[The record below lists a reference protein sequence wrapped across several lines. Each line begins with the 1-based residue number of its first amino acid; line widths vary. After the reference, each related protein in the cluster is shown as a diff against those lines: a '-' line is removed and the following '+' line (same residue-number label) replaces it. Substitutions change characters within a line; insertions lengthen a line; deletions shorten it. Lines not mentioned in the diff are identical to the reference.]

1 MNDSNDKQQQQQSP
15 DNNSD
20 LLRRAESL
28 LDRTSKTESSNIGT
42 KSNGVI
48 FNKFSALLS
57 PILQKLHSAQ
67 GFFGKITSVLSF
79 IFSLISQWF
88 NWAAYR
94 RENGKIMVDANGST
108 IFSGKRFALTSL
120 LTLLIFIAAHA
131 ALRATYYY
139 STQFSEIVYI
149 TGKQEIV
156 TGEVYQF
163 GGCTSLP
170 CSTANDNGKF
180 YLIESSLYFPRL
192 VYPEQEVY
200 ANIPQQNAACEVS
213 GYGFYFRNLRWI
225 YKSAQ
230 LYQHVANVLC
240 RPYTK
245 DELERAVSQG
255 SIVNQ
260 ATSEESKGD

>member
-1 MNDSNDKQQQQQSP
+1 MGDFNNKQQAP
-15 DNNSD
+15 DNNND

-28 LDRTSKTESSNIGT
+28 LDRTRKTESTNIDA
-42 KSNGVI
+42 KSNSVI
-48 FNKFSALLS
+48 FNKFSALFS
-57 PILQKLHSAQ
+57 PILQTLHSAQ
-67 GFFGKITSVLSF
+67 GFFGKIANVLSF
-79 IFSLISQWF
+79 IFSLISRWF
-88 NWAAYR
+88 NWAAYK

-108 IFSGKRFALTSL
+108 IFSGKRFVLTSL
-120 LTLLIFIAAHA
+120 LTLLIIIAIHA
-131 ALRATYYY
+131 ALKATYYY
-139 STQFSEIVYI
+139 STQFSETVYI

-170 CSTANDNGKF
+170 CSTVNDNGKF
-180 YLIESSLYFPRL
+180 YLIESSIYFPRL

-230 LYQHVANVLC
+230 LYQHVVNVLC

-255 SIVNQ
+255 SISNQ
-260 ATSEESKGD
+260 VTPEESKNN